1 MGYRGRVEDRARA
14 RELRAEAW
22 TLREIAAELRVATSA
37 ASLWVR
43 DVDFAPAPRSTARRR
58 APNALQR
65 RKQEEIERL
74 RHEGVARIGELSRKE
89 FLIAG
94 TALYA
99 GEGSKTDGVVKFA
112 NSDPLMILFFV
123 LWLRSFFE
131 IDESRLRL
139 KLYLHDGLDLLA
151 ANLVWSELTAIP
163 VDQFG
168 APYRAIPDASIRS
181 NKHPLGCPS
190 VVYSCSRTH
199 RAIMGLVDA
208 LLSSPSCL
216 PG

>member
-1 MGYRGRVEDRARA
+1 
-14 RELRAEAW
+14 
-22 TLREIAAELRVATSA
+22 
-37 ASLWVR
+37 
-43 DVDFAPAPRSTARRR
+43 
-58 APNALQR
+58 
-65 RKQEEIERL
+65 
-74 RHEGVARIGELSRKE
+74 
-89 FLIAG
+89 
-94 TALYA
+94 
-99 GEGSKTDGVVKFA
+99 
-112 NSDPLMILFFV
+112 V
-123 LWLRSFFE
+123 LWLRSFFA

-151 ANLVWSELTAIP
+151 ANLFWSELTAIP

-168 APYRAIPDASIRS
+168 APYRATPDASIRS
-181 NKHPLGCPS
+181 DKHLLGCPS